1 MPDFASSVSARSLK
15 PEQMCRW
22 LTRSPAI
29 VDSKTKMRIRTLAA
43 AMLAALTACA
53 IPSFAQWPNYPTPG
67 PRTKDGKIDFA
78 APPPRTAY
86 GKPDFSGLWEPARG
100 KGGRGGESMNG
111 TLPLPFAI
119 PSKPDDPPVAQF
131 FNIGAGLKDKLPPM
145 TPWAA
150 KLRAERKGNNNK
162 DNPDAACLPLGL
174 TQLLMHPQPRK
185 IIQTPRDIVILYE
198 ANGNVRQIH
207 TDGRQLPSDDAQPW
221 WYGYSVGHWEGD
233 TLVVE
238 TTGFRDDVWLDVEG
252 SPLTSSG
259 RMIERWR
266 RPLFGLMQIDVT
278 IEDPKA
284 YTKPFTVRVNH
295 QLMPDTELMEFV
307 CQERDAVHYVGKSAK
322 K

>member
-1 MPDFASSVSARSLK
+1 
-15 PEQMCRW
+15 
-22 LTRSPAI
+22 
-29 VDSKTKMRIRTLAA
+29 MRILTNPPALLVLLATGA
-43 AMLAALTACA
+43 TA
-53 IPSFAQWPNYPTPG
+53 IFAQWPGYPTPG

-78 APPPRTAY
+78 APPPRTAD

-100 KGGRGGESMNG
+100 PGGRGGESMNG
-111 TLPLPFAI
+111 TLPLPFPI
-119 PSKPDDPPVAQF
+119 PSSPGDPPVAQF
-131 FNIGAGLKDKLPPM
+131 FNIGAGIKGGAPF

-150 KLRAERKGNNNK
+150 ELRAKRKADNNK
-162 DNPDAACLPLGL
+162 DNPDAACEPLGL

-185 IIQTPRDIVILYE
+185 VVQTPREIVILYE
-198 ANGNVRQIH
+198 ANGNTRQIH
-207 TDGRQLPSDDAQPW
+207 IDGRPLPNNDPTPW
-221 WYGYSVGHWEGD
+221 WYGYSVGHWDGD

-259 RMIERWR
+259 KMTERWR
-266 RPLFGLMQIDVT
+266 RVKFGLMQIDVT

-295 QLMPDTELMEFV
+295 QLMPDTSLMEFV
-307 CQERDAVHYVGKSAK
+307 CEERDAVHYVGKDVK